1 MNEPFNPELEN
12 DKIISTGNPAFN
24 EQNSS
29 DENIEV
35 LETLESAPSEK
46 KSKQKK
52 QKTEK
57 KSKHKISVKTITRS
71 MQSFFLFFWRFHLQ
85 RFRFSWFIRLQKTT
99 PKLTQIFLRQLQNGQ
114 PTV

>member
-1 MNEPFNPELEN
+1 MFIFLYWYVFLNDNRDIGQFKKWRVSVWVFALYLEDCMNEPFNPELEN

-46 KSKQKK
+46 K
-52 QKTEK
+52 
-57 KSKHKISVKTITRS
+57 I
-71 MQSFFLFFWRFHLQ
+71 
-85 RFRFSWFIRLQKTT
+85 
-99 PKLTQIFLRQLQNGQ
+99 
-114 PTV
+114 